1 MKKYSVTITRSAQ
14 ADIINSFVWGCREWG
29 RGAANRWAAELRS
42 TIKQR
47 LSSHP
52 MSCPLAPDRD
62 LSEPDIRQL
71 IIGRYRVLFEIVETG
86 VRVLN
91 VRGAFTGNFQ
101 KAEIGKEEEE

>member
-14 ADIINSFVWGCREWG
+14 ADIIDSFLCCCHEWG
-29 RGAANRWAAELRS
+29 REAANGWAAELRS

-71 IIGRYRVLFEIVETG
+71 IIGRYRVLFEIIESR

-91 VRGAFTGNFQ
+91 VRGAFKGNFQ
-101 KAEIGKEEEE
+101 KAETVEEE